1 MSGGKKSSLS
11 VRQTFVQEIERQIL
25 SEELKPGD
33 RLPTSRELCSK
44 MGVSLTI
51 VNAGVAELANKGFVE
66 VKPRHGVY
74 VTDYRISGNPA
85 MLSAILEYNGGRL
98 NAHDV
103 RSFCETRLAM
113 DPLVSELAVE
123 RATEK
128 DLEEWGELLKQLRQ
142 EQDRKTFCVLI
153 TEFIYRLYRMSDNFL
168 LGMLYHCTM
177 EPQQRMYQQF
187 IEKNGNEAVI
197 RNAEE
202 IFRYVSER
210 NAAAA
215 AACMKE
221 AMRLPLEGTTA
232 II

>member
-1 MSGGKKSSLS
+1 MSGDKKSSLS
-11 VRQTFVQEIERQIL
+11 VRQTFVREIERQIL

-74 VTDYRISGNPA
+74 VTDYRTSGNPA
-85 MLSAILEYNGGRL
+85 ILSSILQFNGGRL
-98 NAHDV
+98 NAHDI
-103 RSFCETRLAM
+103 RSFCETRAAL
-113 DPLVSELAVE
+113 DPMAAELAVE

-128 DLEEWGELLKQLRQ
+128 DLEEWGKQLEQIRL
-142 EQDRKTFCVLI
+142 EQDRKKLCALI
-153 TEFIYRLYRMSDNFL
+153 PEYIYRLYRMSDNFL
-168 LGMLYHCTM
+168 LTVLYHCTM

-187 IEKNGNEAVI
+187 IEKNGIDAVI

-202 IFRYVSER
+202 VFRYVSER

-215 AACMKE
+215 AACMRE
-221 AMRLPLEGTTA
+221 AMRLPLEGATA

>member
-1 MSGGKKSSLS
+1 M
-11 VRQTFVQEIERQIL
+11 TDER
-25 SEELKPGD
+25 
-33 RLPTSRELCSK
+33 T
-44 MGVSLTI
+44 
-51 VNAGVAELANKGFVE
+51 
-66 VKPRHGVY
+66 
-74 VTDYRISGNPA
+74 SGNPA
-85 MLSAILEYNGGRL
+85 ILSSILRYNGGRL
-98 NAHDV
+98 NAHDI
-103 RSFCETRLAM
+103 RSFCETRAAL
-113 DPLVSELAVE
+113 DPMAAELAVE

>member
-142 EQDRKTFCVLI
+142 EQDRKTFCILI

-202 IFRYVSER
+202 VFRYVSER

>member
-1 MSGGKKSSLS
+1 MSGDKKSSLS
-11 VRQTFVQEIERQIL
+11 VRQTFVREIERQIL

-74 VTDYRISGNPA
+74 VTDYKTSGNPA
-85 MLSAILEYNGGRL
+85 ILSSILQFNGGRL
-98 NAHDV
+98 NAHDI
-103 RSFCETRLAM
+103 RSFCETRAAL
-113 DPLVSELAVE
+113 DPMAAELAVE

-128 DLEEWGELLKQLRQ
+128 DLEEWGKQLEQIRL
-142 EQDRKTFCVLI
+142 EQDRKKLCALI
-153 TEFIYRLYRMSDNFL
+153 PEYFYRLYRMSDNFL
-168 LGMLYHCTM
+168 LTVLYHCTM

-187 IEKNGNEAVI
+187 IEKNGTDAVI

-202 IFRYVSER
+202 VFRYVSER

-215 AACMKE
+215 AACMRE
-221 AMRLPLEGTTA
+221 AMRLPLEGATA

>member
-1 MSGGKKSSLS
+1 MSGDKKSSLS

-51 VNAGVAELANKGFVE
+51 VNAGVAELASKGFVE

-74 VTDYRISGNPA
+74 VTDYRTSGNPA
-85 MLSAILEYNGGRL
+85 ILSSILRYNGGRL
-98 NAHDV
+98 NAHDI
-103 RSFCETRLAM
+103 RSFCETRAAL
-113 DPLVSELAVE
+113 DPMAAELAVE

-128 DLEEWGELLKQLRQ
+128 DLEEWGKQLEQIRL
-142 EQDRKTFCVLI
+142 EQDRKKLCVLVP
-153 TEFIYRLYRMSDNFL
+153 EYIYRLYRMSDNFL
-168 LGMLYHCTM
+168 LTVLYHCTM

-187 IEKNGNEAVI
+187 IEKNGTDAVI

-202 IFRYVSER
+202 VFRYVSER
-210 NAAAA
+210 NASAA
-215 AACMKE
+215 AACMRE
-221 AMRLPLEGTTA
+221 AMLLPLEGTTA

>member
-221 AMRLPLEGTTA
+221 AMRLPLEGATA

>member
-1 MSGGKKSSLS
+1 MSGDKKSSLS

-74 VTDYRISGNPA
+74 VTDYRTSGNPA
-85 MLSAILEYNGGRL
+85 MLSSIVQYNGGRL
-98 NAHDV
+98 NAHDI
-103 RSFCETRLAM
+103 RSFCETRAAL
-113 DPLVSELAVE
+113 DPMAAELAVE

-128 DLEEWGELLKQLRQ
+128 DLEEWGKQLEQIRL
-142 EQDRKTFCVLI
+142 EQDRKKLCVLI
-153 TEFIYRLYRMSDNFL
+153 PEYIYRLYRMSDNFL
-168 LGMLYHCTM
+168 LTVLYHCTM

-187 IEKNGNEAVI
+187 IEKNGTDAVI

-202 IFRYVSER
+202 VFRYVSER
-210 NAAAA
+210 NASAAA
-215 AACMKE
+215 AYMRE

>member
-1 MSGGKKSSLS
+1 MSGDKKSSLS
-11 VRQTFVQEIERQIL
+11 VRQTFVREIERQIL

-74 VTDYRISGNPA
+74 VTDYRTSGNPA
-85 MLSAILEYNGGRL
+85 ILSSILQYNGGRL
-98 NAHDV
+98 NAHDI
-103 RSFCETRLAM
+103 RSFCETRAAL
-113 DPLVSELAVE
+113 DPMAAELAVE

-128 DLEEWGELLKQLRQ
+128 DLEEWGKQLEQIRL
-142 EQDRKTFCVLI
+142 EQDRKKLCALI
-153 TEFIYRLYRMSDNFL
+153 PEYIYRLYRMSDNFL
-168 LGMLYHCTM
+168 LTVLYHCTM

-187 IEKNGNEAVI
+187 IEKNGIDAVI

-202 IFRYVSER
+202 VFRYVSER

-215 AACMKE
+215 AACMRE
-221 AMRLPLEGTTA
+221 AMRLPLEGATA

>member
-187 IEKNGNEAVI
+187 IEKNGTEAVI

>member
-1 MSGGKKSSLS
+1 MSGDKKSSLS

-74 VTDYRISGNPA
+74 VTDYRTSGNPA
-85 MLSAILEYNGGRL
+85 ILSSIVQYNGGRL
-98 NAHDV
+98 NAHDI
-103 RSFCETRLAM
+103 RSFCETRAAL
-113 DPLVSELAVE
+113 DPMAAELAVE

-128 DLEEWGELLKQLRQ
+128 DLEEWGKQLEQIRL
-142 EQDRKTFCVLI
+142 EQDRKKLCVLI
-153 TEFIYRLYRMSDNFL
+153 PEYIYRLYRMSDNFL
-168 LGMLYHCTM
+168 LTVLYHCTM

-187 IEKNGNEAVI
+187 IEKNGTDAVI

-202 IFRYVSER
+202 VFRFVSER

-215 AACMKE
+215 AACMRE

>member
-1 MSGGKKSSLS
+1 MSTPSGDKLS
-11 VRQTFVQEIERQIL
+11 VRETFVREIENRIL
-25 SEELKPGD
+25 SGELKPGD
-33 RLPTSRELCSK
+33 RLPTSREMCAQ

-51 VNAGVAELANKGFVE
+51 VNAGVAELQNKGFVE

-187 IEKNGNEAVI
+187 IEKNGTDAVI

>member
-1 MSGGKKSSLS
+1 MERETKPALS
-11 VRQTFVQEIERQIL
+11 VREHFIREIERQIL
-25 SEELKPGD
+25 SGELKPGD
-33 RLPTSRELCSK
+33 RLPTSRELCAQ

-74 VTDYRISGNPA
+74 VTDYRTSGNPA
-85 MLSAILEYNGGRL
+85 MLSAILEFNGGRL

-113 DPLVSELAVE
+113 DPLVAELAVE

-128 DLEEWGELLKQLRQ
+128 DLAEWGKLLKQLR
-142 EQDRKTFCVLI
+142 EERDMRKLCVLI
-153 TEFIYRLYRMSDNFL
+153 TEFIFRLYRMSDNFL

-187 IEKNGNEAVI
+187 IEKNGTEAVV

-202 IFRYVSER
+202 VFRYVSER

-215 AACMKE
+215 AACMRE
-221 AMRLPLEGTTA
+221 AMRLPLEGASA

>member
-1 MSGGKKSSLS
+1 MSGDKKGSLS

-74 VTDYRISGNPA
+74 VTDYRTSGNPA
-85 MLSAILEYNGGRL
+85 ILSSILQYNGGRL
-98 NAHDV
+98 NAHDI
-103 RSFCETRLAM
+103 RSFCETRAAL
-113 DPLVSELAVE
+113 DPMAAELAVE

-128 DLEEWGELLKQLRQ
+128 DLEEWGKQLEQIRL
-142 EQDRKTFCVLI
+142 EQDRKKLCVLI
-153 TEFIYRLYRMSDNFL
+153 PEYIYRLYRMSDNFL
-168 LGMLYHCTM
+168 LTVLYHCTM

-187 IEKNGNEAVI
+187 IEKNGTDAVI

-202 IFRYVSER
+202 VFRYVSER

>member
-1 MSGGKKSSLS
+1 MSGDKKSSLS

-74 VTDYRISGNPA
+74 VTDYRTSGNPA
-85 MLSAILEYNGGRL
+85 ILSSILRYNGGRL
-98 NAHDV
+98 NAHDI
-103 RSFCETRLAM
+103 RSFCETRAAL
-113 DPLVSELAVE
+113 DPMAAELAVE

-128 DLEEWGELLKQLRQ
+128 DLEEWGKQLEQIRL
-142 EQDRKTFCVLI
+142 EQDRKKLCALI
-153 TEFIYRLYRMSDNFL
+153 PEYIYRLYRMSDNFL
-168 LGMLYHCTM
+168 LTVLYHCTM

-187 IEKNGNEAVI
+187 IEKNGTDAVI

-202 IFRYVSER
+202 VFRYVSER

-215 AACMKE
+215 AACMRE
-221 AMRLPLEGTTA
+221 AMRLPLEGATA

>member
-1 MSGGKKSSLS
+1 MSGEKKSSLS

>member
-1 MSGGKKSSLS
+1 MSNGTKNSLS
-11 VRQTFVQEIERQIL
+11 VRQTFVREIERQIL

-33 RLPTSRELCSK
+33 RLPTSRELCVK

-74 VTDYRISGNPA
+74 VTDYRTSGNPA
-85 MLSAILEYNGGRL
+85 ILSSILQYNGGRL

-103 RSFCETRLAM
+103 RSFCETRAAL
-113 DPLVSELAVE
+113 DPMAAELAVQ

-128 DLEEWGELLKQLRQ
+128 DLEEWGALLEKLRR
-142 EQDRKTFCVLI
+142 EEDRKVFCVRI
-153 TEFIYRLYRMSDNFL
+153 TEFIYRMYRMSDNFL
-168 LGMLYHCTM
+168 LTVLYHCTM

-187 IEKNGNEAVI
+187 IEKNGTDAIVQ
-197 RNAEE
+197 NAEE
-202 IFRYVSER
+202 VFRYVSER
-210 NAAAA
+210 NAPAA
-215 AACMKE
+215 AACMRE
-221 AMRLPLEGTTA
+221 TMRLPLEGETA

>member
-142 EQDRKTFCVLI
+142 EQDRKTFCILI

-221 AMRLPLEGTTA
+221 AMRLPLEGATA

>member
-128 DLEEWGELLKQLRQ
+128 DLEEWGDLLKQLRQ

>member
-1 MSGGKKSSLS
+1 MSGGEKSSLS

-98 NAHDV
+98 NPHDV

>member
-142 EQDRKTFCVLI
+142 EQDRKTFCILI

-202 IFRYVSER
+202 VFRYVNER
-210 NAAAA
+210 NAEAA
-215 AACMKE
+215 AACMRE

>member
-1 MSGGKKSSLS
+1 MSGDKKSSLS

-44 MGVSLTI
+44 MG
-51 VNAGVAELANKGFVE
+51 FVE

-74 VTDYRISGNPA
+74 VTDYRTSGNPA
-85 MLSAILEYNGGRL
+85 ILSSILRYNGGRL
-98 NAHDV
+98 NAHDI
-103 RSFCETRLAM
+103 RSFCETRAAL
-113 DPLVSELAVE
+113 DPMAAELAVE

-128 DLEEWGELLKQLRQ
+128 DLEEWGKQLEQIRL
-142 EQDRKTFCVLI
+142 EQDRKKLCVLVP
-153 TEFIYRLYRMSDNFL
+153 EYIYRLYRMSDNFL
-168 LGMLYHCTM
+168 LTVLYHCTM

-187 IEKNGNEAVI
+187 IEKNGTDAVI

-202 IFRYVSER
+202 VFRYVSER
-210 NAAAA
+210 NASAA
-215 AACMKE
+215 AACMRE
-221 AMRLPLEGTTA
+221 AMLLPLEGTTA

>member
-74 VTDYRISGNPA
+74 VKDYRTSGNPA
-85 MLSAILEYNGGRL
+85 ILSSILQYNGGRL
-98 NAHDV
+98 NAHDI
-103 RSFCETRLAM
+103 RSFCETRAAL
-113 DPLVSELAVE
+113 DPMAAELAVE

-128 DLEEWGELLKQLRQ
+128 DLEEWGKQLEQIRL
-142 EQDRKTFCVLI
+142 EQDRKKLCALI
-153 TEFIYRLYRMSDNFL
+153 PEYIYRLYRMSDNFL
-168 LGMLYHCTM
+168 LTVLYHCTM

-187 IEKNGNEAVI
+187 IEKNGTDAVI

-202 IFRYVSER
+202 VFRYVSER
-210 NAAAA
+210 NAAAT
-215 AACMKE
+215 AACMRE

>member
-187 IEKNGNEAVI
+187 IEKNGN
-197 RNAEE
+197 
-202 IFRYVSER
+202 
-210 NAAAA
+210 
-215 AACMKE
+215 
-221 AMRLPLEGTTA
+221 
-232 II
+232 

>member
-1 MSGGKKSSLS
+1 MSGDKKSSLS
-11 VRQTFVQEIERQIL
+11 VRQTFVREIERQIL

-74 VTDYRISGNPA
+74 VTDYRTSGNPA
-85 MLSAILEYNGGRL
+85 ILSSILQYNGGRL
-98 NAHDV
+98 NAHDI
-103 RSFCETRLAM
+103 RSFCETRAAL
-113 DPLVSELAVE
+113 DPMAAELAVE

-128 DLEEWGELLKQLRQ
+128 DLEEWGKQLEQIRL
-142 EQDRKTFCVLI
+142 EQDRKKLCALI
-153 TEFIYRLYRMSDNFL
+153 PEYIYRLYRMSDNFL
-168 LGMLYHCTM
+168 LTVLYHCTM

-187 IEKNGNEAVI
+187 IEKNGTDAVI

-202 IFRYVSER
+202 VFRYVSER

-215 AACMKE
+215 AACMRE
-221 AMRLPLEGTTA
+221 AMRLPLEGATA

>member
-187 IEKNGNEAVI
+187 IEKNGTDAVI
-197 RNAEE
+197 HNAEE
-202 IFRYVSER
+202 VFRYVSER

>member
-1 MSGGKKSSLS
+1 MSGDKKSSLS

-153 TEFIYRLYRMSDNFL
+153 TEFIYRLYR
-168 LGMLYHCTM
+168 T
-177 EPQQRMYQQF
+177 
-187 IEKNGNEAVI
+187 
-197 RNAEE
+197 
-202 IFRYVSER
+202 
-210 NAAAA
+210 AAA

>member
-1 MSGGKKSSLS
+1 MSGDKKSSLS
-11 VRQTFVQEIERQIL
+11 VRQTFVREIERQIL

-74 VTDYRISGNPA
+74 VTDYRTSGNPA
-85 MLSAILEYNGGRL
+85 ILSSILQFNGGRL
-98 NAHDV
+98 NAHDI
-103 RSFCETRLAM
+103 RSFCETRAAL
-113 DPLVSELAVE
+113 DPMAAELAVE

-128 DLEEWGELLKQLRQ
+128 DLEEWGKQLEQIRL
-142 EQDRKTFCVLI
+142 EQDRKKLCALI
-153 TEFIYRLYRMSDNFL
+153 PEYIYRLYRMSDNFL
-168 LGMLYHCTM
+168 LTVLYHCTM

-187 IEKNGNEAVI
+187 IEKNGTDAVI

-202 IFRYVSER
+202 VFRYVSER

-215 AACMKE
+215 AACMRE
-221 AMRLPLEGTTA
+221 AMRLPLEGATA